1 MQIVIDP
8 ISVPTPGALNDAR
21 DEPALGSLPLG
32 AAADPATPVDFQFD
46 GSSRTSHSDQPV
58 PLGGVPRALR
68 EAAEHAGLDP
78 LNELYNEALRY
89 AQEGHLRLAR
99 ERLQMLLCMSP
110 DDGQARLML
119 ARVHVAG
126 QRWQEAIAALD
137 EASNYGESVPPSLR
151 RAVEDHL
158 QAERS
163 ADEEHRTALRAREQ
177 GEVRSLRQEAR
188 RLRSENAQLTGRAVD
203 LEREVR
209 KWAWSTI
216 GVSGL
221 ATVFIVGSLLFGGGA
236 PAEATAEDLAAAETE
251 ELLGEENLPE
261 GVEVQTNPADAQRDP
276 VAASTA
282 AKAARALTDAPIL
295 DGTALELKVREG
307 AAVLAGEVDTHK
319 QRKEAERVLSEVDGI
334 TSVDASAVVVLARTQ
349 GTTHTVRPGN
359 TLSHIAYAYY
369 GDSQLT
375 KPITKANDGLTAKN
389 LRVGQVITIPPVE

>member
-8 ISVPTPGALNDAR
+8 ISVPSPGAANAR
-21 DEPALGSLPLG
+21 EPEPA
-32 AAADPATPVDFQFD
+32 PASQPDALHFDFD
-46 GSSRTSHSDQPV
+46 GRSRASRSDQPV
-58 PLGGVPRALR
+58 PLGGLPRALR
-68 EAAEHAGLDP
+68 EAAESSGLDP

-99 ERLQMLLCMSP
+99 ERLQMLLCMAP

-126 QRWQEAIAALD
+126 QRWKEAIAALD
-137 EASNYGESVPPSLR
+137 EAANCGEAVPPSLR

-158 QAERS
+158 QAERA
-163 ADEEHRTALRAREQ
+163 ADEEHRSALRAREQ
-177 GEVRSLRQEAR
+177 GEVRSLRSEAR
-188 RLRSENAQLTGRAVD
+188 RLRSENAQLTGRAGD

-216 GVSGL
+216 GVSAL
-221 ATVFIVGSLLFGGGA
+221 ATVFIVGSLLFGGSA
-236 PAEATAEDLAAAETE
+236 PEEVTAEDLAAAETE
-251 ELLGEENLPE
+251 ELLGEDNLPE
-261 GVEVQTNPADAQRDP
+261 GVQVQTNPEDVQRDP
-276 VAASTA
+276 VAASVA
-282 AKAARALTDAPIL
+282 AKAARALTDAPML

-307 AAVLAGEVDTHK
+307 KAVLAGEVDTHK
-319 QRKEAERVLSEVDGI
+319 QRKEAERVLGEVEGV
-334 TSVDASAVVVLARTQ
+334 TEVDASAVVVLARTQ

-375 KPITKANDGLTAKN
+375 KPILKANDGLTAKN
-389 LRVGQVITIPPVE
+389 LRVGQVLTIPPVK